1 MCYIPLETPLPDE
14 CHSLSA
20 KKPPAGESSAGGS
33 LYVLTLHEGLIY
45 YG

>member
-1 MCYIPLETPLPDE
+1 MLFTLLWRLLPG
-14 CHSLSA
+14 HR
-20 KKPPAGESSAGGS
+20 KPPAGESSAGGF